1 MSVDNLHMNVD
12 FCPYEGMAVK
22 GKCARPVT
30 GEVIY
35 NDGVF
40 TGTEGREGFG
50 KARLKRKLQRGSP

>member
-22 GKCARPVT
+22 GKVRT
-30 GEVIY
+30 TLSRGEVIY

-40 TGTEGREGFG
+40 TGTEGREGFWQG
-50 KARLKRKLQRGSP
+50 AFET